1 MKDYEIKQDGDYSFR
16 IKINSE
22 NSRPLYQSILKLCS
36 VTIYDEETEAL
47 FITAETVETLKAYLF
62 KNLQLKMSQSKCI
75 KMIDELTKQMIYL
88 KKQGYGFYGFDLND
102 IVLIDEDKFIICN
115 SSFLL
120 PIQDN
125 QIWFYSPIKKPFFM
139 DLEINK
145 LTTLPSKI
153 DYRCVYYS
161 LGVLL
166 VFCLLNNYLLVG
178 NEQKSVEEVESI
190 LYPLKNTKIYWFLK
204 RCLDSNIEKRVLL
217 LI

>member
-36 VTIYDEETEAL
+36 VTVYDEDTNAL
-47 FITAETVETLKAYLF
+47 FITAENVETLKAYLF
-62 KNLQLKMSQSKCI
+62 KKSQLKMSQSKCI
-75 KMIDELTKQMIYL
+75 KMIDELTKQIIYL
-88 KKQGYGFYGFDLND
+88 KKTGYGFYGFDLND
-102 IVLIDEDKFIICN
+102 IVVIDEDKFIICN
-115 SSFLL
+115 SNFLL

-125 QIWFYSPIKKPFFM
+125 QIWFYSPIKKPYFM

-153 DYRCVYYS
+153 DYRCAYYS

-166 VFCLLNNYLLVG
+166 VFCLLNNNLLVG

-190 LYPLKNTKIYWFLK
+190 LSPLKNTKIYWFLK